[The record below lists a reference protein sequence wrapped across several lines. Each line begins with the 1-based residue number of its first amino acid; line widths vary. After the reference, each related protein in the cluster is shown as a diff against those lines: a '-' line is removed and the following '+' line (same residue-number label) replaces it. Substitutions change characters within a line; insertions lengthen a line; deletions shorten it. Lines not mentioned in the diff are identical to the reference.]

1 MLMETPLPYFVYF
14 IYLFTYILISSL
26 NISVFYLR
34 PLNIVHLLDKNVS
47 SMRMGIL
54 FGLQLYLGTLESYL
68 IQSKCSINMCSTE
81 E

>member
-14 IYLFTYILISSL
+14 IYLLTYILISSL